1 MSPRVETISRPGRQS
16 VWAALR
22 AEAAGVAK
30 SEPALAGLM
39 AMAILN
45 HDSLSQSLGYQLT
58 SKLED
63 HNLPSLSL
71 RAIIAKA
78 YRSRPAIIESA
89 ENDLQA
95 ILECDPAC
103 TGFLMP
109 FLFFKGFLALQTYRV
124 AHWLH
129 LAGRETFARHLQA
142 RCSDIFDVDIHPA
155 AIIGSG
161 VFIDHG
167 TGIVIGETA
176 VVGDDVSMLQGV
188 TLGASALKAG
198 KRHPTIGAGVLL
210 SADSTVLGPI
220 TVGNYAKVAAGSVVL
235 RDVPARCTAVG
246 VPARLVNCPTCDEPG
261 RSMDQGVPDF
271 G

>member
-1 MSPRVETISRPGRQS
+1 
-16 VWAALR
+16 
-22 AEAAGVAK
+22 
-30 SEPALAGLM
+30 M

-220 TVGNYAKVAAGSVVL
+220 TVGNYAKVAAGPERCSSPVHRCRRPRSLGKLPDL
-235 RDVPARCTAVG
+235 RRAGPLHGPRRSRLRLILHLGQRRKLG
-246 VPARLVNCPTCDEPG
+246 VASGYFTGLG
-261 RSMDQGVPDF
+261 AG
-271 G
+271 